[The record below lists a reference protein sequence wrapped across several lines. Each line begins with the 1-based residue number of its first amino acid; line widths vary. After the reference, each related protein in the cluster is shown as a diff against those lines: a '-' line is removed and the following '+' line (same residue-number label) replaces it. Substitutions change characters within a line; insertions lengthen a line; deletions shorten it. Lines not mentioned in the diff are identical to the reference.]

1 MSVPV
6 LYRHHSTGLL
16 EPIESRYEGPIS
28 PKVWKRINREFLK
41 LDAAG
46 YFFPM
51 ESLDAYSEAI
61 RVVERTAVRIAG
73 GEIVL
78 ETSSAETYLTNA
90 ARISL
95 HHFHLRVVSP
105 MRAEYRR
112 VEKKVFEKEES
123 DSIKEA
129 KNAAEGAD
137 VGAATFAA
145 ACVAGENSEPPQP
158 MTAQQLAEA
167 LPGEPNAE
175 TRRAQAA
182 FLLKEIC
189 EKLPSEVV
197 RAFEAYVAANGDMRY
212 AAILAGLSQR
222 TFYRRWPSYLKRAR
236 LVATKE
242 G

>member
-6 LYRHHSTGLL
+6 LYRHPSTGLL
-16 EPIESRYEGPIS
+16 EPIESRYEGPLS

-61 RVVERTAVRIAG
+61 REVERTAERIAKR
-73 GEIVL
+73 EIVL
-78 ETSSAETYLTNA
+78 ETSSAETYLASTA
-90 ARISL
+90 KIAF

-105 MRAEYRR
+105 MRDEYRR
-112 VEKKVFEKEES
+112 VEKKVLEKEER

-145 ACVAGENSEPPQP
+145 ACETGENAEPPQP

-175 TRRAQAA
+175 TRRREAA
-182 FLLKEIC
+182 FMLEEIFA
-189 EKLPSEVV
+189 KLQNDAVIAF
-197 RAFEAYVAANGDMRY
+197 RAYIAAEGNMLVAARGAKMSKSD
-212 AAILAGLSQR
+212 
-222 TFYRRWPSYLKRAR
+222 FYRKWPGYLAMAR
-236 LVATKE
+236 KVVS
-242 G
+242 